1 MQPDLLTDVFWFRR
15 ELGFKEK
22 TKLKGF
28 PLLVLKSELLITSNF
43 QLRGPQ
49 EAQGIPSVNAIFVII
64 AESKNSDLFASEII
78 STRGKFVKLA
88 NLNKA
93 STNTCRSSQK
103 NAQALKGDKRGS
115 SVAEILPRLLKAL
128 TR

>member
-1 MQPDLLTDVFWFRR
+1 MQPDLLTDVFWLRR

-49 EAQGIPSVNAIFVII
+49 EAQGIPSVNAYFVII

-78 STRGKFVKLA
+78 ST
-88 NLNKA
+88 
-93 STNTCRSSQK
+93 T
-103 NAQALKGDKRGS
+103 
-115 SVAEILPRLLKAL
+115 
-128 TR
+128 